1 MTVIHKYLRKY
12 KKFPHVWCAGCSNGI
27 ILHSL
32 TRAIDTM
39 KLNKDDV
46 VLVSGIGC
54 SSRAPVYVDFTTLHT
69 THGRA
74 IPFAT
79 GVKAAN
85 PKLKV
90 IIITGDGDALAI
102 GGNHFIHACR
112 RNMDLTVIVFNN
124 NIYGMT
130 GGQRSPTTPLKAI
143 SSSTPYG
150 SPDHPFNIC
159 ELAIAAG
166 ATYVARGTSYHVK
179 QLDNIIL
186 KGIQHKG
193 ISIIEVMSTCA
204 TLYGRM
210 NRKGTA
216 ADMLI
221 QQKKEAMPV
230 EEWEMLP
237 SVLEREQ
244 AKLNN
249 IIIGILCNYKKPE
262 YLAEVDG
269 FTNKILKEMNGE
281 KENHES
287 EN

>member
-1 MTVIHKYLRKY
+1 MTVIHKHLRRY
-12 KKFPHVWCAGCSNGI
+12 KKFPHVWCAGCTNGI
-27 ILHSL
+27 VLHSL
-32 TRAIDTM
+32 TRAIDGL
-39 KLNKDDV
+39 KLNKDEV

-79 GVKAAN
+79 GVKVAN

-112 RNMDLTVIVFNN
+112 RNLDLTVLVFNN

-130 GGQRSPTTPLKAI
+130 GGQRSPTTPLHAK

-150 SPDHPFNIC
+150 CPDHPFDIC
-159 ELAIAAG
+159 DLAIGAG
-166 ATYVARGTSYHVK
+166 ATYVARGTAYHVK
-179 QLDNIIL
+179 QLDAMIT
-186 KGIQHKG
+186 KGILHKG
-193 ISIIEVMSTCA
+193 ISVIEIISTCA

-210 NRKGTA
+210 NKKGTA
-216 ADMLI
+216 ADMLLD
-221 QQKKEAMPV
+221 QKKNAMPV

-237 SVLEREQ
+237 SILEKEQ
-244 AKLNN
+244 AKRDKIIFGVLKN
-249 IIIGILCNYKKPE
+249 IRKHE
-262 YLAEVDG
+262 YLQE
-269 FTNKILKEMNGE
+269 LEMYTKNVLSE
-281 KENHES
+281 KEGE
-287 EN
+287 